1 MSHLTSKAEIYQ
13 RCIRGK
19 KEQKHSVKREG
30 GEITEGRDLALAR
43 RGTRHRCE
51 MRRGSPVE
59 LLINWGLAGFEADG
73 QIDGEPEGEFIKL
86 W

>member
-1 MSHLTSKAEIYQ
+1 MKELGRKGRRLIVSHLTSKAEIYQ

-59 LLINWGLAGFEADG
+59 LLIKWVWLGLRRMGR
-73 QIDGEPEGEFIKL
+73 
-86 W
+86 